1 MTLMPL
7 AVVNYRW
14 KNRRKLIG
22 AGTQRLLTVVASPT
36 PTPTPPKPV
45 NP

>member
-14 KNRRKLIG
+14 KNRQQLTA
-22 AGTQRLLTVVASPT
+22 AGTLRLLTAVAFS
-36 PTPTPPKPV
+36 PPKPV